1 MNIILEELYF
11 IWNGG
16 PGSGNFNPGQGRGV
30 GKPSNQYKMSESFKE
45 VFDEINSESNGEFKK
60 EFDAVI
66 ENFRKNGIDTSKVK
80 FVASKNDIPKSK
92 REQLENDSVKGM
104 TFANKNLEALIYV
117 DEDRMF
123 DYGIDA
129 RTSYKEGKQVK
140 DQPWATDNS
149 PIGIIKHELGHVA
162 SYTLFM
168 NSRGRK
174 GTTGPIVTGAV
185 RLDISSRFKKIFGN
199 NYDFSKLK
207 LSRYGTV
214 SHGEAVAESFAN
226 PDFSEDTKKIYDYYV
241 NELSNKKVSN
251 SSPEKDDWIQLCEG
265 FTLEEISKNSLEK
278 ITSSF
283 IDAITSFSEY
293 IEKTIN
299 GGKGS
304 GNFNPGQGRGKGKPS
319 ESYTDYYETE
329 IPQYFIEQG
338 FVDASNAHYFVEEN
352 ADVLYEN
359 NVKTE
364 EQKQAI
370 SDYTRFAYTPIN
382 SYLRGDKNL
391 YHKEDEEKLKEIV
404 KIIDSCFNGSLNKNI
419 VTYRAM
425 RFNENFKKPKEG
437 DIIENKGYSSTSI
450 NPESIH
456 ESLGRIVRLKVKK
469 GTKALY
475 IDENTSNITGEKEL
489 LFPRN
494 MKIKITKDYTGMSA
508 DERYD
513 AGLPDGVYY
522 DGILYQELKTNNNLE
537 FNGGPG
543 SGNFNPGQ
551 GRGVGKPADNI
562 DVSKYSTYEDFEQDM
577 FRGENRKENIEKLKE
592 QGINSKDKMYLY
604 FVNEKFKKQKITQM
618 SLDEAKD
625 TILEN
630 IPKSVA
636 EGWFIKADSS
646 YKKKIVQLI
655 VENDNLRSASLSLA
669 YETYKELVNKNI
681 GFNDFLNKELD
692 LYRGDP
698 EGKKFIEADSTSF
711 ISYTPFEDMAKKFG
725 KVITKKTIKPKET
738 LGVLRQVGEFE
749 FLVPTFNQKKDVH
762 KSKNASVRMNDLLQK
777 MDKILNGGPNS
788 GNHNPGQGRGVGK
801 PNNSPSKI
809 IDSYKE
815 KYSDFWLNGVGDNGF
830 ETATRKG
837 AENYRNIVE
846 LIEKQKDIEWG
857 SGEYDR
863 MTERIMDSQD
873 EIENNF
879 KTLCENNL
887 TEHDF
892 YKIKNLFY
900 DWSTNLG
907 PRGNDGLF
915 LDTPGIILEKDSEAF
930 GLYKAYIQT
939 ILYEL
944 GVTSKKLFRGEPKK
958 FDNKPKQ
965 FISYT
970 DSMASA
976 VNFAHGNIDNVI
988 VEEIPINKIVAVDDM
1003 MNFSGYRTEKEWIV
1017 DSGIYE

>member
-1 MNIILEELYF
+1 MNIKLEELYF

-30 GKPSNQYKMSESFKE
+30 GKPNNKYNMSESFKE

-66 ENFRKNGIDTSKVK
+66 ENFRKSGIDTSKVK

-92 REQLENDSVKGM
+92 RGQLENDSIKGM
-104 TFANKNLEALIYV
+104 TFAKKNLEALIYV

-123 DYGIDA
+123 DYGIDG
-129 RTSYKEGKQVK
+129 RTSYKEGKQAK

-174 GTTGPIVTGAV
+174 GTAGPIVTGAV
-185 RLDISSRFKKIFGN
+185 RLDINSRFKKIFGN

-207 LSRYGTV
+207 LSKYGTT

-241 NELSNKKVSN
+241 KELSNKKVNN
-251 SSPEKDDWIQLCEG
+251 SSQENDDWIQLCEG

-278 ITSSF
+278 ITSSL
-283 IDAITSFSEY
+283 IDALSTFSEH

-299 GGKGS
+299 GGPGS
-304 GNFNPGQGRGKGKPS
+304 GNFNPGQGRGKGKPN
-319 ESYTDYYETE
+319 ESYIDYYETE
-329 IPQYFIEQG
+329 IPKYFIEQG
-338 FVDASNAHYFVEEN
+338 FADSSNAHYFVEEN

-382 SYLRGDKNL
+382 SYLRGDENL
-391 YHKEDEEKLKEIV
+391 YHKKDEEKLKEKI
-404 KIIDSCFNGSLNKNI
+404 KIIDSCFNGSLSKNI
-419 VTYRAM
+419 IAYRAM
-425 RFNENFKKPKEG
+425 KFNENFKKPKEG

-450 NPESIH
+450 NPEYIH
-456 ESLGRIVRLKVKK
+456 ESLGRIIRLKVKK

-475 IDENTSNITGEKEL
+475 IDENSSNITGEREL

-494 MKIKITKDYTGMSA
+494 MKIKITKDYTSMSA

-522 DGILYQELKTNNNLE
+522 DGILYQESKTNNNLE

-543 SGNFNPGQ
+543 
-551 GRGVGKPADNI
+551 
-562 DVSKYSTYEDFEQDM
+562 
-577 FRGENRKENIEKLKE
+577 
-592 QGINSKDKMYLY
+592 
-604 FVNEKFKKQKITQM
+604 
-618 SLDEAKD
+618 
-625 TILEN
+625 
-630 IPKSVA
+630 
-636 EGWFIKADSS
+636 
-646 YKKKIVQLI
+646 
-655 VENDNLRSASLSLA
+655 
-669 YETYKELVNKNI
+669 
-681 GFNDFLNKELD
+681 
-692 LYRGDP
+692 
-698 EGKKFIEADSTSF
+698 
-711 ISYTPFEDMAKKFG
+711 
-725 KVITKKTIKPKET
+725 
-738 LGVLRQVGEFE
+738 
-749 FLVPTFNQKKDVH
+749 
-762 KSKNASVRMNDLLQK
+762 
-777 MDKILNGGPNS
+777 S

-801 PNNSPSKI
+801 PNNSSSKI

-830 ETATRKG
+830 ETATKKG
-837 AENYRNIVE
+837 AENYRSIIE
-846 LIEKQKDIEWG
+846 LVEKQKDVEWG

-879 KTLCENNL
+879 KSLCENNL

-907 PRGNDGLF
+907 SRGKDGLF
-915 LDTPGIILEKDSEAF
+915 LKTPGIILEKDSEAF

-939 ILYEL
+939 ILYES
-944 GVTSKKLFRGEPKK
+944 GVTSKKLFRGESKK
-958 FDNKPKQ
+958 FESKPKQ
-965 FISYT
+965 FVSYT
-970 DSMASA
+970 DSMMSA
-976 VNFAHGNIDNVI
+976 VNFAQGNMDNVI
-988 VEEIPINKIVAVDDM
+988 VEEIPINKIIAVDDM